1 MQKLKDYSSTIALI
15 ASFAVVVV
23 SSLKAG
29 IPELAGALFGAF
41 LCVLLGEYYSIK
53 NTGMTISKR
62 FGENADKAK
71 YSMSALF
78 VLWAI
83 SLLVHLNI

>member
-1 MQKLKDYSSTIALI
+1 MTKLKDYSSTLALI
-15 ASFAVVVV
+15 SSFAVLIV
-23 SSLKAG
+23 SSFNNGLF
-29 IPELAGALFGAF
+29 EQGATLIGMAAM
-41 LCVLLGEYYSIK
+41 VLLGEYFSIK

-62 FGENADKAK
+62 FGDKSDKAK

-83 SLLVHLNI
+83 SLLTHLNI